1 MKHILPL
8 LLLAATFAS
17 SSAFAAPAECPQVK
31 EQLTEMLASAKQ
43 RIGSEAEMRVE
54 FEVDAQG
61 RAHLLS
67 LQGKR
72 QYKVPVRIAMDSLDC
87 QAGAPQRYVLNIR
100 FADPVPQAMAAA
112 ASATV
117 AQAEPR

>member
-1 MKHILPL
+1 MKSLVPL
-8 LLLAATFAS
+8 LLLAAAP
-17 SSAFAAPAECPQVK
+17 AFAAPAECPQVK
-31 EQLTEMLASAKQ
+31 EQLTELLASAKQ
-43 RIGSEAEMRVE
+43 RIGSEGEMRVE

-61 RAHLLS
+61 RAHLLT

-72 QYKVPVRIAMDSLDC
+72 MYRTPVRIAMDSLDC

-100 FADPVPQAMAAA
+100 FADPVPPTMAAA

-117 AQAEPR
+117 AQAAPR